1 MITVSTLF
9 ILLYAY
15 IIYRIRID
23 SGSWEQFDPWD
34 SNLFVQIVFI
44 YSTSTLIVAFMFG
57 IIYLSQSNIIP

>member
-23 SGSWEQFDPWD
+23 SGSWEQFDPTD
-34 SNLFVQIVFI
+34 SNLFVQLVFI
-44 YSTSTLIVAFMFG
+44 YSTSTLIVAFLG
-57 IIYLSQSNIIP
+57 GLIYLALSNIIP